1 MEDYQDIVARIQ
13 NAKCDLYVYKESPAK
28 EKWRDLLDQAYEA
41 LIHGNG
47 QQASELVGR
56 VENATANLWVRINRW
71 NKIQARLTVGIGT
84 ALVVQ
89 IIGVLVFVELIF
101 GGGLGQN
108 VVAVFFGLLGG
119 TLSTLFSL
127 GDNLVIEG
135 SNRLGLIK
143 ALIRPIV
150 GCFNALI
157 AVLLLSTNILTI
169 PSIPVTLELVA
180 VVGAAAGLT
189 ERYVINKLAGVIG

>member
-1 MEDYQDIVARIQ
+1 MEDYRDILARIQ
-13 NAKCDLYVYKESPAK
+13 KAKCDLYVYKDSPSK
-28 EKWRDLLDQAYEA
+28 EKWRDLLDEAYEA

-47 QQASELVGR
+47 QQASELVSR
-56 VENATANLWVRINRW
+56 VEKATANLWLRINRW
-71 NKIQARLTVGIGT
+71 NKIQTRLTVGIGT
-84 ALVVQ
+84 ALIVQ
-89 IIGVLVFVELIF
+89 IIGILAYSELLF
-101 GGGLGQN
+101 GGNVGQYF
-108 VVAVFFGLLGG
+108 VAVVFGLLGG
-119 TLSTLFSL
+119 TLSTLLSL

-150 GCFNALI
+150 GCFNAII
-157 AVLLLSTNILTI
+157 AALLLSTNILTI

-189 ERYVINKLAGVIG
+189 ERYVTNKLAGIIG

>member
-1 MEDYQDIVARIQ
+1 MDDYQDILTRIQ
-13 NAKCDLYVYKESPAK
+13 KAKCDLYVYKDSSAK

-56 VENATANLWVRINRW
+56 VEKATANLWLRISRW
-71 NKIQARLTVGIGT
+71 NKIQAKLTVGFGT
-84 ALVVQ
+84 ALSVQ
-89 IIGVLVFVELIF
+89 VIGILVFAELIF
-101 GGGLGQN
+101 GGSLGQY
-108 VVAVFFGLLGG
+108 VVAVIFGLLGG
-119 TLSTLFSL
+119 TLSTLLSL
-127 GDNLVIEG
+127 GSNLMIEG

-150 GCFNALI
+150 GCSNALI

-169 PSIPVTLELVA
+169 PSISVTLELVA

-189 ERYVINKLAGVIG
+189 ERYVTNKLAGVIG